1 MSNAALA
8 VTDLHYSYG
17 EHEAV
22 SASTFSVE
30 KGEVFGLLGP
40 NGAGKT
46 TTLSIL
52 AGIKT
57 QQDGEVR
64 VFGLDPK
71 ASASQVKGLIGVVPQ
86 SIALYPTIT
95 ARDNLQ
101 FFCGIYGIS
110 GSLAEERIREVLEVV
125 QLSDRA
131 DEVVDTYSG
140 GMKRRLNIA
149 IALLHHPKVL
159 LMDEPTVGV
168 DPQSRNHIFDC
179 IERLSKAGTSIVY
192 STHYME
198 EAQRL
203 CDRVAIMDRGKIV
216 AMDDPTALCQGL
228 GAEYFWVTVGDGDKD
243 QLIKSLGLL
252 PCVKEVDLKDSIVE
266 VKANQL
272 QEALAQFIEISSKLG
287 VRIVSLQIFEPTLE
301 TVFLKMTGKQ
311 LRDE

>member
-1 MSNAALA
+1 MPNAALA
-8 VTDLHYSYG
+8 VTDLHYCYG

-22 SASTFSVE
+22 SASTFNVE
-30 KGEVFGLLGP
+30 EGEVFGLLGP

-57 QQDGEVR
+57 QHKGEVL

-71 ASASQVKGLIGVVPQ
+71 TRASEVKGLIGVVPQ
-86 SIALYPTIT
+86 SVAIYPTIT

-101 FFCGIYGIS
+101 FFCGIYGIK
-110 GSLAEERIREVLEVV
+110 GTLAAERITEVLEVV

-131 DEVVDTYSG
+131 DEVVETYSG

-149 IALLHHPKVL
+149 VALLHRPKVL

-179 IERLSKAGTSIVY
+179 IERLSQTGTCVVY

-203 CDRVAIMDRGKIV
+203 CSRVAIMDHGKII
-216 AMDDPTALCQGL
+216 AMDKPATLCQTL
-228 GAEYFWVTVGDGDKD
+228 GVGFFSVAVIEGDKE
-243 QLIKSLGLL
+243 QLIKALGIL
-252 PCVKEVDLKDSIVE
+252 PCVKEVKLKESLIEVEAIV
-266 VKANQL
+266 L
-272 QEALAQFIEISSKLG
+272 QNALAQFIEVSNKLG
-287 VRIVSLQIFEPTLE
+287 VRISSLQIFEPTLE